1 MPGVWQSRVREAV
14 EDARRAWDSGIRAI
28 LLFGLPEYKD
38 DIGSSSWD
46 PAGPVQHAIEAIKR
60 AVPEISVMADGC
72 LREYTDHRHRRGV
85 CDHRGTK
92 GIDNHTTLAR
102 L

>member
-46 PAGPVQHAIEAIKR
+46 PAGPVQHAIEAIRR
-60 AVPEISVMADGC
+60 AVPEISVMADVC
-72 LREYTDHRHRRGV
+72 LLQDTDHGHSPVLRHP
-85 CDHRGTK
+85 RGTQEVGK
-92 GIDNHTTLAR
+92 DQTLP
-102 L
+102 